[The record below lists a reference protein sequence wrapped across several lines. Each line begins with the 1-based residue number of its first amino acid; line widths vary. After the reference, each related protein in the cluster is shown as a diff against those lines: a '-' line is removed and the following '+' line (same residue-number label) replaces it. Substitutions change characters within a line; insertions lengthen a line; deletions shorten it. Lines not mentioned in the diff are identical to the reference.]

1 MQRTQQAAGARAEAG
16 RTDSAERRYTS
27 LVGLAQCAAVS
38 HDWSELARSVAQAL
52 DDGSGSAARILG
64 LTSDGHRNLGGW
76 PSSHSFPAVPQLDL
90 NRAAREKEPTGGPE
104 GTTLIGLHADGL
116 TLGVLQTEGSE
127 DSELLAAVAPLIACR
142 FSVLASQGIG
152 DVLFAPEPVE
162 QASDESAVI
171 SDFAHYAKRRLDHDR
186 LSVYLISSDGRA
198 FERFAV
204 ATSPIVPGEGV
215 LIPFEDVGLKHIVL
229 NNEPLVSSDIGA
241 DPRIGGREDR
251 VIAQAGFRGLLSVPL
266 RRRGRP
272 FGVLNFV
279 SREPGFYRREDLPIA
294 EEIADQIAIFVEN
307 LRLQRRM
314 HALVRQEASE
324 SERARLF
331 RDVYHTVAQAVRE
344 IKAAATDLEEQ
355 LGPDSPQSKG
365 ARRIRKLAEGELT
378 GMRRAVIDMDPV
390 DFERHDLEEVVRI
403 VLEPFNDPDAPKAV
417 LNLSGKTGGIP
428 AATQRGAY
436 RILQEA
442 LMNARLH
449 AGASKVELRIKIDRD
464 LELTVEDDGCGFDV
478 AEASKAMGLGLRH
491 MRDRTQAL
499 GGFLTIASAPG
510 QGTSLRLTVPGIRE
524 QPRHAAS
531 GQQELETGAEA
542 EGSLRVIVAEGNP
555 LLRAGLCR
563 MVERGMRMRIVGEVA
578 SVDQLQREM
587 VQLHPDVIVLSAA
600 LANGDLRSLLG
611 KVRSVSP
618 GSAVLA
624 MSEGAPGAE
633 TEMLLA
639 GVNGVV
645 PSAVDEEGFARAVRA
660 VAEGT
665 RVFPRTEQQTSES
678 GAFEVLSERERSV
691 LALVAAGRTN
701 AEIGKNLYLATKT
714 VERQVAT
721 IVRKLSARN
730 RSHAAAIAVAR
741 RIVQLP
747 DEDSNA

>member
-1 MQRTQQAAGARAEAG
+1 MPRIQEVAEPIVEAERAE
-16 RTDSAERRYTS
+16 SAERRYAA
-27 LVGLAQCAAVS
+27 LLGLAQGAAAS
-38 HDWSELARSVAQAL
+38 HDWSELARSVSQAL
-52 DDGSGSAARILG
+52 DDGSGAAVRILG
-64 LTSDGHRNLGGW
+64 LTSDGHRDLGGW
-76 PSSHSFPAVPQLDL
+76 PNGHSFPALPQLDL
-90 NRAAREKEPTGGPE
+90 TRAAREQVPTGGPE
-104 GTTLIGLHADGL
+104 GTALVGLHADGL
-116 TLGVLQTEGSE
+116 TLGVLQAEG
-127 DSELLAAVAPLIACR
+127 DLDDELLAAVAPVVACR
-142 FSVLASQGIG
+142 FSVLASQGVG
-152 DVLFAPEPVE
+152 DVLFAPQAVE

-171 SDFAHYAKRRLDHDR
+171 EDFAHYAKRRLDHDR
-186 LSVYLISSDGRA
+186 LSVYLMSADGRA

-241 DPRIGGREDR
+241 DPRVVGREDR

-279 SREPGFYRREDLPIA
+279 SREPGFYRREDIPVA

-314 HALVRQEASE
+314 QALVRQEATE
-324 SERARLF
+324 GERARLF

-344 IKAAATDLEEQ
+344 INSAATDLESQ
-355 LGPDSPQSKG
+355 LGPGSKEG
-365 ARRIRKLAEGELT
+365 EAARRIRKLAEGELA

-390 DFERHDLEEVVRI
+390 DFERHELEEAARI
-403 VLEPFNDPDAPKAV
+403 ALEPFSDSDAPKAN
-417 LNLSGKTGGIP
+417 LELSGDADGIP
-428 AATQRGAY
+428 PATQRGVY

-449 AGASKVELRIKIDRD
+449 SKADKVLVALEIDRD
-464 LELTVEDDGCGFDV
+464 LKLVVSDDGCGFNV
-478 AEASKAMGLGLRH
+478 AEGRAAGLGLRH
-491 MRDRTQAL
+491 MKDRTQAL
-499 GGFLTIASAPG
+499 GGFLTIDSSPG
-510 QGTSLRLTVPGIRE
+510 KGTALTLTVPGVRE
-524 QPRHAAS
+524 QARMPAAPQ
-531 GQQELETGAEA
+531 GMDAGGAAA

-555 LLRAGLCR
+555 LLRAGICR
-563 MVERGMRMRIVGEVA
+563 MVERGSQMRIVGEAA
-578 SVDQLQREM
+578 SADQLQREIG
-587 VQLHPDVIVLSAA
+587 QLHPDVIVLSAA
-600 LANGDLRSLLG
+600 LVNGDLTGLLG
-611 KVRSVSP
+611 EVRSSSP
-618 GSAVLA
+618 SSAVLA
-624 MSEGAPGAE
+624 ISEGAPGTEA
-633 TEMLLA
+633 EMLLA

-665 RVFPRTEQQTSES
+665 RVFPGGDQQAPRADA
-678 GAFEVLSERERSV
+678 AFEGLSERERSV
-691 LALVAAGRTN
+691 LALVAAGQTN
-701 AEIGKNLYLATKT
+701 AEIGKSLYLATKT

-730 RSHAAAIAVAR
+730 RSHAAAIAVSR

-747 DEDSNA
+747 DD

>member
-1 MQRTQQAAGARAEAG
+1 LQRIHEASGASAEADQA
-16 RTDSAERRYTS
+16 DSAEWRYTA
-27 LVGLAQCAAVS
+27 LVGLAQRAAVS

-52 DDGSGSAARILG
+52 DDGSGAAVRVVG
-64 LTSDGHRNLGGW
+64 LTSDGHRDLGGW
-76 PSSHSFPAVPQLDL
+76 PAGHSFPAVPQLDL
-90 NRAAREKEPTGGPE
+90 TRAAREEVPTTGPE
-104 GTTLIGLHADGL
+104 GTALVGLHADGL
-116 TLGVLQTEGSE
+116 TLGVLQAEAGA
-127 DSELLAAVAPLIACR
+127 DMELLSGVAPLIAGR
-142 FSVLASQGIG
+142 FSVLASQGVG
-152 DVLFAPEPVE
+152 GVLFAPEPVE
-162 QASDESAVI
+162 HASDESAVI
-171 SDFAHYAKRRLDHDR
+171 SDFAHYAKRRLEHDR
-186 LSVYLISSDGRA
+186 LSVYLISPDGRA

-279 SREPGFYRREDLPIA
+279 SREPGFYRREDIPVA

-314 HALVRQEASE
+314 QALVRQEACE
-324 SERARLF
+324 GERARLF

-344 IKAAATDLEEQ
+344 IEAAASELEGQ
-355 LGPDSPQSKG
+355 LGTDSPQSEA
-365 ARRIRKLAEGELT
+365 ARRIRKLAEGELA

-390 DFERHDLEEVVRI
+390 DFERHDLEEIVRI
-403 VLEPFNDPDAPKAV
+403 ALEPFNDPSTPKAT
-417 LNLSGKTGGIP
+417 LELRGDTDGIP
-428 AATQRGAY
+428 AATQRVAY

-442 LMNARLH
+442 LMNARFH
-449 AGASKVELRIKIDRD
+449 SGASTVRVRLDIDRD
-464 LELTVEDDGCGFDV
+464 LKLAVEDDGCGFDV
-478 AEASKAMGLGLRH
+478 AEGRAAGLGLRH

-499 GGFLTIASAPG
+499 GGFLTIESSPG
-510 QGTSLRLTVPGIRE
+510 KGTSLRLTVPGVRE
-524 QPRHAAS
+524 RPRAAPGS
-531 GQQELETGAEA
+531 QEMDVGAEA
-542 EGSLRVIVAEGNP
+542 EESLRVIVAEGNP

-563 MVERGMRMRIVGEVA
+563 MVERGPRMRIVGESA
-578 SVDQLQREM
+578 SLEQLRREIG
-587 VQLHPDVIVLSAA
+587 QLHPDVIVLSAA
-600 LANGDLRSLLG
+600 LVNGDLRSLLDE
-611 KVRSVSP
+611 VRSASP
-618 GSAVLA
+618 SSAVLA

-633 TEMLLA
+633 AEMLLA

-645 PSAVDEEGFARAVRA
+645 PSAVDEEAFARTVRA

-665 RVFPRTEQQTSES
+665 RVFPGGEQQAPESE
-678 GAFEVLSERERSV
+678 AFEGLSERERSV

-701 AEIGKNLYLATKT
+701 AEIGKSLYLATKT

-721 IVRKLSARN
+721 IVRKLNARN
-730 RSHAAAIAVAR
+730 RSHAAAIAVSR

-747 DEDSNA
+747 DD

>member
-1 MQRTQQAAGARAEAG
+1 MQRIQEAAEPIAQADHAEA
-16 RTDSAERRYTS
+16 AERRYTA
-27 LVGLAQCAAVS
+27 LIGLAQGAAVS

-52 DDGSGSAARILG
+52 DDGSGAAVRILG
-64 LTSDGHRNLGGW
+64 LTSDGHRDLGGW
-76 PSSHSFPAVPQLDL
+76 PAGHSFPAVPQLDL
-90 NRAAREKEPTGGPE
+90 TRAAREHVPTGGPE
-104 GTTLIGLHADGL
+104 GTALIGLHADGL
-116 TLGVLQTEGSE
+116 TLGVLQTEGVL
-127 DSELLAAVAPLIACR
+127 DTELLAAVAPVIACR
-142 FSVLASQGIG
+142 FSVFASQGVG

-171 SDFAHYAKRRLDHDR
+171 EDFAHYAKRRLDHDR
-186 LSVYLISSDGRA
+186 LSVYLMSPDGRA

-241 DPRIGGREDR
+241 DPRVVGREDR

-279 SREPGFYRREDLPIA
+279 SREPGFYRREDVPVA

-314 HALVRQEASE
+314 QALVRQEATE
-324 SERARLF
+324 GERARLF

-344 IKAAATDLEEQ
+344 IEAAATDLEAQ
-355 LGPDSPQSKG
+355 LGPDSEQG
-365 ARRIRKLAEGELT
+365 EAARQIRKLAAGELA

-390 DFERHDLEEVVRI
+390 DFERHDLEDVVRI
-403 VLEPFNDPDAPKAV
+403 ALEPFNDSNAPRASLQ
-417 LNLSGKTGGIP
+417 LNGDTDGIP
-428 AATQRGAY
+428 AATQRGLH

-449 AGASKVELRIKIDRD
+449 SGASQLLVALQIDRD
-464 LELTVEDDGCGFDV
+464 LKLVVEDDGCGFDV
-478 AEASKAMGLGLRH
+478 AEGRAAGLGLRH
-491 MRDRTQAL
+491 MKDRTQAL
-499 GGFLTIASAPG
+499 GGFLTIDSSPG
-510 QGTSLRLTVPGIRE
+510 KGTSLTLTVPGVRE
-524 QPRHAAS
+524 QLRAAP
-531 GQQELETGAEA
+531 GPQGVDAGNAEA

-555 LLRAGLCR
+555 LLRSGLCR
-563 MVERGMRMRIVGEVA
+563 MVERGSQMRIVGEAA
-578 SVDQLQREM
+578 SVDQLQREIG
-587 VQLHPDVIVLSAA
+587 QLHPDVIVLSAA
-600 LANGDLRSLLG
+600 LVNGDLRSLLG
-611 KVRSVSP
+611 EVQSSSP
-618 GSAVLA
+618 SSAVLA
-624 MSEGAPGAE
+624 ISEGAPGTEA
-633 TEMLLA
+633 EMLLA

-665 RVFPRTEQQTSES
+665 RVFPGADQQAPQADPAIE
-678 GAFEVLSERERSV
+678 GLSERERSV

-701 AEIGKNLYLATKT
+701 AEIGKSLYLATKT

-730 RSHAAAIAVAR
+730 RSHAAAIAVSR

-747 DEDSNA
+747 DD

>member
-1 MQRTQQAAGARAEAG
+1 MERSQHAAGPIAEAEHAE
-16 RTDSAERRYTS
+16 SAEWRYTA
-27 LVGLAQCAAVS
+27 LIGLAQGAAVS
-38 HDWSELARSVAQAL
+38 HDWSELARSIAQAL
-52 DDGSGSAARILG
+52 DNGAGAAVRILG
-64 LTSDGHRNLGGW
+64 LTSDGHRDLGGW
-76 PSSHSFPAVPQLDL
+76 PAGHSFPEIQQLDL
-90 NRAAREKEPTGGPE
+90 TRAALEEAATGGPE
-104 GTTLIGLHADGL
+104 GTALVGLHADGL
-116 TLGVLQTEGSE
+116 TLGVLQAEGSA
-127 DSELLAAVAPLIACR
+127 DTELLAAVAPLVACR
-142 FSVLASQGIG
+142 FSVLASQGVG

-162 QASDESAVI
+162 QASDESTVI
-171 SDFAHYAKRRLDHDR
+171 SDFARYAKRRLDHDR
-186 LSVYLISSDGRA
+186 LSVYLTSPDGRA

-279 SREPGFYRREDLPIA
+279 SREPGFYHREDVPVA
-294 EEIADQIAIFVEN
+294 QEIADQIAIFVEN

-314 HALVRQEASE
+314 QALVRQEASE
-324 SERARLF
+324 GERARLF

-344 IKAAATDLEEQ
+344 IEATASDLERQ
-355 LGPDSPQSKG
+355 LGSDSPESES
-365 ARRIRKLAEGELT
+365 ARKIRKIAEGELA

-390 DFERHDLEEVVRI
+390 DFERHDLEEIVRI
-403 VLEPFNDPDAPKAV
+403 SLEPFNVPDAPKAAFE
-417 LNLSGKTGGIP
+417 LQGDTEGIP

-449 AGASKVELRIKIDRD
+449 SGASTVQVRLEIDRD
-464 LELTVEDDGCGFDV
+464 LKLTVEDDGSGFDV
-478 AEASKAMGLGLRH
+478 AEAGRAAGLGLRH

-499 GGFLTIASAPG
+499 GGFLTIDSSPG
-510 QGTSLRLTVPGIRE
+510 NGTSLRLTVPGVRE
-524 QPRHAAS
+524 QPRTAPT
-531 GQQELETGAEA
+531 QQDIETGAEA
-542 EGSLRVIVAEGNP
+542 EGSLRVIVAEGNA

-563 MVERGMRMRIVGEVA
+563 MVERGPRMRIVGESA
-578 SVDQLQREM
+578 SLEQLRRE
-587 VQLHPDVIVLSAA
+587 VSQLHPDVIVLSAA
-600 LANGDLRSLLG
+600 LVNGDLRSLLEE
-611 KVRSVSP
+611 VRSESP
-618 GSAVLA
+618 SSAVLA

-633 TEMLLA
+633 AEMLLA

-645 PSAVDEEGFARAVRA
+645 PSAVDEEGFAGAVRA
-660 VAEGT
+660 VADGT
-665 RVFPRTEQQTSES
+665 RVFPGGDQASES
-678 GAFEVLSERERSV
+678 EVFEGLSERERSV

-721 IVRKLSARN
+721 IVRKLNARN
-730 RSHAAAIAVAR
+730 RSHAAAIAVSR

-747 DEDSNA
+747 DD